1 MLPRKRGRD
10 ENLPPNV
17 GNSDDASNGTKQKAQ
32 TSSSASHFA
41 VSTHTN
47 KLISSDEKV
56 RLDALARLHKEVE
69 KGTKFRVFSLQI
81 LPFVTQSLFFAQ
93 IKTS

>member
-10 ENLPPNV
+10 ENEPPNIETH
-17 GNSDDASNGTKQKAQ
+17 NESSSDTKQKAQ
-32 TSSSASHFA
+32 PSSSASHFA

-69 KGTKFRVFSLQI
+69 KGT
-81 LPFVTQSLFFAQ
+81 
-93 IKTS
+93 